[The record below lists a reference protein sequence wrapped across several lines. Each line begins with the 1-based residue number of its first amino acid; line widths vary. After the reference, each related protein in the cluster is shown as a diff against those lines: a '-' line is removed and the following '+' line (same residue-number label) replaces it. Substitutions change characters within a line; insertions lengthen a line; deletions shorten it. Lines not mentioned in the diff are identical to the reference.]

1 MKKSYG
7 FSYEGVRYRAVR
19 WEGAN
24 EAPLASAGARPS
36 AISPASGT
44 FLASDGLSAAGIPHP
59 LVLLHGFAQ
68 SADVWD
74 EVASRLACKRPV
86 HALDFVGQGESERP
100 KDPAPYA
107 LKAVSDALLAF
118 LRHVQ
123 QESGGLAPVVVGY
136 SMGGRLAL
144 AAACQACAGEPPAS
158 SLPFSMLVLESAGLG
173 PRVARRA
180 RGNGA
185 PQRGKRAAPA
195 RRRPCGLHGS
205 LGAAAPV
212 RHAAGA
218 SGGCAPA
225 GNATSVW
232 PTTPKRWRARSR
244 ALAPTPCPTKR
255 RRWPTIRALVA
266 YGVPVRYVA
275 GALDDKYGATA
286 DLVASQTQA
295 VCPSG
300 ARGGPQRPPGGRR
313 RLRAP
318 AGGHRLCAAVTATD
332 VAHRAFFWRCDA
344 LPARGCASH
353 RQVWR
358 YRCATGPRGCRRR
371 APAGRILPGGG
382 SRGTRGC
389 PARGLPTCPRRHRGD

>member
-19 WEGAN
+19 WEGKGAGYV
-24 EAPLASAGARPS
+24 PASAGTRPS
-36 AISPASGT
+36 VISLASGNAPASGT
-44 FLASDGLSAAGIPHP
+44 FLASDGLSAAGVPHP

-158 SLPFSMLVLESAGLG
+158 SLPFGMREEM
-173 PRVARRA
+173 ARRNA
-180 RGNGA
+180 EN
-185 PQRGKRAAPA
+185 A
-195 RRRPCGLHGS
+195 RRLREEGL
-205 LGAAAPV
+205 AAFMEAWEQLPLF
-212 RHAAGA
+212 
-218 SGGCAPA
+218 
-225 GNATSVW
+225 ATQ
-232 PTTPKRWRARSR
+232 R
-244 ALAPTPCPTKR
+244 ALPANVRQRQRDQRLANDAEALARTFEGSGAHTMPDQEASLA
-255 RRWPTIRALVA
+255 TIRALVA

-286 DLVASQTQA
+286 DLVASQTPA
-295 VCPSG
+295 VCHRVPAAGHNVHLEDAG
-300 ARGGPQRPPGGRR
+300 AYVRLLEGIVSARR
-313 RLRAP
+313 
-318 AGGHRLCAAVTATD
+318 
-332 VAHRAFFWRCDA
+332 
-344 LPARGCASH
+344 
-353 RQVWR
+353 
-358 YRCATGPRGCRRR
+358 
-371 APAGRILPGGG
+371 
-382 SRGTRGC
+382 
-389 PARGLPTCPRRHRGD
+389 

>member
-19 WEGAN
+19 WEGKGAGYV
-24 EAPLASAGARPS
+24 PASAGTRPS
-36 AISPASGT
+36 VISLASGNAPVSGT

-86 HALDFVGQGESERP
+86 HAPDFVGQGESERP

-173 PRVARRA
+173 PASPAEREEMARRNA
-180 RGNGA
+180 EN
-185 PQRGKRAAPA
+185 A
-195 RRRPCGLHGS
+195 RRLREEGL
-205 LGAAAPV
+205 AAFMEAWEQLPLF
-212 RHAAGA
+212 
-218 SGGCAPA
+218 
-225 GNATSVW
+225 ATQ
-232 PTTPKRWRARSR
+232 R
-244 ALAPTPCPTKR
+244 ALPADVRQRQRDQRLANDAEALARTFEGSGAHTMPDQEASLA
-255 RRWPTIRALVA
+255 TIRALVA

-286 DLVASQTQA
+286 DLVASQTPA
-295 VCPSG
+295 VCHRVPAAGHNVHLEDAG
-300 ARGGPQRPPGGRR
+300 AYVRLLEGIVSARR
-313 RLRAP
+313 
-318 AGGHRLCAAVTATD
+318 
-332 VAHRAFFWRCDA
+332 
-344 LPARGCASH
+344 
-353 RQVWR
+353 
-358 YRCATGPRGCRRR
+358 
-371 APAGRILPGGG
+371 
-382 SRGTRGC
+382 
-389 PARGLPTCPRRHRGD
+389 

>member
-1 MKKSYG
+1 
-7 FSYEGVRYRAVR
+7 
-19 WEGAN
+19 
-24 EAPLASAGARPS
+24 
-36 AISPASGT
+36 
-44 FLASDGLSAAGIPHP
+44 
-59 LVLLHGFAQ
+59 
-68 SADVWD
+68 
-74 EVASRLACKRPV
+74 
-86 HALDFVGQGESERP
+86 
-100 KDPAPYA
+100 
-107 LKAVSDALLAF
+107 
-118 LRHVQ
+118 
-123 QESGGLAPVVVGY
+123 
-136 SMGGRLAL
+136 MGGRLAL

-173 PRVARRA
+173 PASPAEREEMARRNA
-180 RGNGA
+180 EN
-185 PQRGKRAAPA
+185 A
-195 RRRPCGLHGS
+195 RRLREEGL
-205 LGAAAPV
+205 AAFMEAWEQLPLF
-212 RHAAGA
+212 
-218 SGGCAPA
+218 
-225 GNATSVW
+225 ATQ
-232 PTTPKRWRARSR
+232 R
-244 ALAPTPCPTKR
+244 ALPADVRQRQRDQRLANDAEALARTFEGSGAHTMPDQEASLA
-255 RRWPTIRALVA
+255 TIRALVA

-275 GALDDKYGATA
+275 ALWTTSTA
-286 DLVASQTQA
+286 RRPTSWLPRRRPSA
-295 VCPSG
+295 SG